1 MIRDLDAE
9 EPQPP
14 VSSIMTN
21 SIECLVIGAGVVGL
35 AIGRAIALAGHNVLV
50 VESEGRI
57 GSGTSS
63 RNSEV
68 IHAGIYYAPGS
79 YKAVLCVRG
88 KEMLYD
94 YCASHDIPYL
104 RCGKLIV
111 AASPDEVPGL
121 KKISANAKASGVH
134 DIEMIDGQAATSM
147 EPNLR
152 CHAALIS
159 PSTGIIDSHRYMA
172 ALDADIATNG
182 GLVSLHSNLIGAA
195 STRTGLLARIQ
206 DLGGETV
213 EIACRVLVN
222 AAGLGAQRVAQRID
236 GMPKSRIPKQYL
248 AKGNYFVMNGQAPF
262 ARLIYPLPTSAS
274 LGLHYSVDLGGQ
286 VRFGPD
292 VEWVEEVDYD
302 VDGTRAAAFEDS
314 IRRYFPGL
322 TKHALWPGYAGIRP
336 KIAGPKE
343 PAADFVIQAPGDH
356 GVPGLINLFGI
367 ESPGLTSS
375 LAIAETVLGKLDL

>member
-1 MIRDLDAE
+1 
-9 EPQPP
+9 
-14 VSSIMTN
+14 MTN

-35 AIGRAIALAGHNVLV
+35 AMGRAMALAGHDVLV
-50 VESEGRI
+50 VESEGQI

-79 YKAVLCVRG
+79 YKAALCVRG

-94 YCASHDIPYL
+94 YCTSRDIPHQ

-111 AASPDEVPGL
+111 AASADEVPGL
-121 KKISANAKASGVH
+121 EKIGANARASGVH
-134 DIEMIDGQAATSM
+134 DLEMIDGQTASSM

-172 ALDADIATNG
+172 SLDAEIATNG
-182 GLVSLHSNLIGAA
+182 GLVSLHSNLISATA
-195 STRTGLLARIQ
+195 TRTGLLARIQ
-206 DLGGETV
+206 DSGGEIV
-213 EIACRVLVN
+213 EIACRILVN
-222 AAGLGAQRVAQRID
+222 AAGLGAQDVARRID
-236 GMPKSRIPKQYL
+236 GMPPSLIPKQYL
-248 AKGNYFVMNGQAPF
+248 AKGNYFVMSGNPPF

-292 VEWVEEVDYD
+292 VEWVEEIDYD
-302 VDGTRAAAFEDS
+302 VDGTRAAAFEES

-322 TKHALWPGYAGIRP
+322 PKDALQPGYSGIRP

-356 GVPGLINLFGI
+356 GIPGLINLFGI

-375 LAIAETVLGKLDL
+375 LAIAEAVLGKLDL